1 MLKEELFE
9 KINKDINLFKA
20 LTDEQKI
27 EYIDYLKTASH
38 SVFNTFEKI

>member
-1 MLKEELFE
+1 MLKQKLFE
-9 KINKDINLFKA
+9 KISKDINLFKT

-38 SVFNTFEKI
+38 SILNTFEKI